1 MDVFKYN
8 GSIITDMDGNWLSHT
23 PIPPVDPYN
32 PLHLPPN
39 TMRVRTSDG
48 NPPIK
53 GYEQYN
59 YETATLV
66 SGTTDVYDL
75 YKSGTDF
82 GLLLFK
88 SYNVIE
94 VLGANTTGITST
106 SNMFDDC
113 QSLTSVALFDTS
125 NVTDMHGMFYN
136 TSITTVPLFDTSKV
150 TYTANM
156 FLGCE
161 SLTTVPLLDIS
172 KVNAMHDMFRGC
184 TSLTSIPLFD
194 TSSATNMNTMFLGC
208 TKVESGALALYLRA
222 SSQPNIPYHYDT
234 FGMCGRDT
242 ITGAAELAQIPSD
255 WGGTGA

>member
-1 MDVFKYN
+1 MLIINNKALKIGN
-8 GSIITDMDGNWLSHT
+8 KWLNPGGSPG
-23 PIPPVDPYN
+23 PDPYN
-32 PLHLPPN
+32 PLGLPPN

-48 NPPIK
+48 EPPIK
-53 GYEQYN
+53 GYEAYN

-82 GLLLFK
+82 GLLLFH

-94 VLGANTTGITST
+94 VLGANTTGITSM
-106 SNMFDDC
+106 SSMFDDC
-113 QSLTSVALFDTS
+113 QSITSVALFDTS
-125 NVTDMHGMFYN
+125 NVIDMHGMFYN

-161 SLTTVPLLDIS
+161 SLTTIPLLDIS
-172 KVNAMHDMFRGC
+172 KVNDMHDMFNGC

-194 TSSATNMNTMFLGC
+194 TSSATRMDTMFFDC
-208 TKVESGALALYLRA
+208 PNVESGALALYLRA
-222 SSQPNIPYHYDT
+222 SSQPNIPLHYCT
-234 FGMCGRDT
+234 FGMCGRNT
-242 ITGAAELAQIPSD
+242 QTGAAELAQIPSD
-255 WGGTGA
+255 WK